1 MKHKLK
7 LTTKQ
12 VKKLYAIMGEV
23 AATDDDMRDV
33 RRRLSNI
40 LGNLEMT
47 QGVDTKGQYQVKF
60 KIDLSLVVI

>member
-23 AATDDDMRDV
+23 AASDDDMRDV
-33 RRRLSNI
+33 RRCLSNI